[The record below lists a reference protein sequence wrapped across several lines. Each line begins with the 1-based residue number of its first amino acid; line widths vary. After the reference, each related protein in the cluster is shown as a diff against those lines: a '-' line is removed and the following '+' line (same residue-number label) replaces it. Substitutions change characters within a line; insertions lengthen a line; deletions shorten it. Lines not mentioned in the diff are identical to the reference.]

1 MILII
6 LGILIPYILYI
17 ILQVYAKQNAS
28 EISQKTNY
36 KKWRVECL
44 FVMFGFPL
52 LFISGGFF
60 GFYINAIPPVEAIL
74 FSFFYPMIIIFLR
87 HDVFDIISM
96 MWNESI
102 FPLVFIILSFACC
115 MVWFLIG
122 FSDIFT
128 NSYAVLYLL
137 IGLIMGVIPLI
148 PDVYDKLFHCLGTEY
163 SQEDF
168 TLSVAI
174 LLLIIITVFA
184 EVINYLLLCPIFHI
198 VT

>member
-60 GFYINAIPPVEAIL
+60 GF
-74 FSFFYPMIIIFLR
+74 SMIIIFLR

>member
-6 LGILIPYILYI
+6 LGILIPYILYA
-17 ILQVYAKQNAS
+17 ILQFYAKQNAYQIS
-28 EISQKTNY
+28 EKTNF

-44 FVMFGFPL
+44 FALIGFPL

-60 GFYINAIPPVEAIL
+60 GFYINAIPPVEGIL

-87 HDVFDIISM
+87 HDVFDIISTI
-96 MWNESI
+96 WNESI

-122 FSDIFT
+122 FSEIFT
-128 NSYAVLYLL
+128 NIYGALYIL
-137 IGLIMGVIPLI
+137 IGFIMGLIPLI

-168 TLSVAI
+168 SLGVAI
-174 LLLIIITVFA
+174 LLLIIITVLT

-198 VT
+198 IA